1 MHIIWGCQCS
11 DYFELILWYRLCGQI
26 IYVQSF
32 LCFFF
37 AFAFGS
43 LFFVHPFIQIFH
55 LFWSIFALATF
66 FFKSKH
72 HASKALLNWFELKD
86 WETDRELVSQYGGGT
101 VAGVVLK
108 PAVRLFGTESPLA
121 APARFTAESSAK
133 CLLLFWIYTITII

>member
-1 MHIIWGCQCS
+1 M
-11 DYFELILWYRLCGQI
+11 FR
-26 IYVQSF
+26 
-32 LCFFF
+32 
-37 AFAFGS
+37 
-43 LFFVHPFIQIFH
+43 
-55 LFWSIFALATF
+55 LFWTYFVIQALRPNHLCTIIFMLLF
-66 FFKSKH
+66 CLCVWKLVFCPPIYSDFSFILIYICFGNIFFKSKH